1 MAGTRVEPYW
11 ELTFDADG
19 DVHTGER
26 DGLVTGAGRERLT
39 DLVIFAHGWN
49 NDRPRATGLY
59 RRFFAPFPALVD
71 GAVGADGAEVRMG
84 YGGVIWPSMRFA
96 DEPVPDFPEQA
107 LATTVTEPPV
117 LDAATRQAL
126 TTAFPGSEETV
137 ARLAELLERRPE
149 APEPLAEFT
158 GLVRALVTAGHTE
171 QGGAGLVQDLEGES
185 EPTVLAGD
193 PEVVCAAFADALAG
207 GETPAELFGG
217 GWKKLWKGAHELLRQ
232 ASYYT
237 MKRRA
242 GTVGERGLGPALGVL
257 ARSAPDLRVHLVG
270 HSFGARL
277 MAFGLRGLPEE
288 AAVSSLTLLQGAFS
302 HYAFS
307 SRLPFDS
314 RRGGALKGAYR
325 RVRGPV
331 VCVHSR
337 HDTALGVMY
346 PLASRLARDADSVL
360 GIDNTR
366 WGAMGYD
373 GIQAVDGSARVSLA
387 RALDGGL
394 PDEGCASVD
403 ASAVV
408 SRGGPPSGAHSD
420 ICHDELAR
428 LILLAGR
435 IGG

>member
-1 MAGTRVEPYW
+1 MAGMCVEPYW

-26 DGLVTGAGRERLT
+26 DALVAGAGRERLT

-49 NDRPRATGLY
+49 NDRSRATGLY

-71 GAVGADGAEVRMG
+71 GAVGADGDEVRVG
-84 YGGVIWPSMRFA
+84 YGGVIWPSMRFT
-96 DEPVPDFPEQA
+96 DEPVPDFPERA
-107 LATTVTEPPV
+107 LATTATGPPV
-117 LDAATRQAL
+117 LDEATRQAL
-126 TTAFPGSEETV
+126 TTVFPDGEETLT
-137 ARLAELLERRPE
+137 RLAELLEHRPE
-149 APEPLAEFT
+149 APERLAEFT
-158 GLVRALVTAGHTE
+158 GLVRALVTADRA
-171 QGGAGLVQDLEGES
+171 GAGFVQDLEGES
-185 EPTVLAGD
+185 EPAVLAGD
-193 PEVVCAAFADALAG
+193 PEAVCEAFADALAG
-207 GETPAELFGG
+207 GEAPEELFGG
-217 GWKKLWKGAHELLRQ
+217 GWKKVWKGAHELLRQ

-257 ARSAPDLRVHLVG
+257 ARSAPDLRIHLVG

-277 MAFGLRGLPEE
+277 MAFGLRGLPDE
-288 AAVSSLTLLQGAFS
+288 ATVSSLTLLQGAFS

-307 SRLPFDS
+307 SRLPFDTG
-314 RRGGALKGAYR
+314 RGGALKGAYR

-360 GIDNTR
+360 GVDNTR

-373 GIQAVDGSARVSLA
+373 GIQSVDGSARLSLA

-394 PDEGCASVD
+394 PAEGCASVD
-403 ASAVV
+403 ASVVV
-408 SRGGPPSGAHSD
+408 SRGGPPSGAHGD

-428 LILLAGR
+428 LVLLAGR